1 MDVSEVTQNLSSLGG
16 AKWDMHVRARA
27 LAAAGHPII
36 ELTIGEPDEPMAPAL
51 VPAMAQ
57 ALQAG
62 RVGYSNGRGEA
73 ALLDA
78 LAARYT
84 ARRGRVFSPDNFLAF
99 PGTQTALYAL
109 MRGLVNPGDEVVV
122 FDPCYATYEGVV
134 AGAGATMVS
143 APLDPDTG
151 FSIDFDALE
160 AVLTPRTRAIL
171 LNNPHNPAGSLLDEG
186 ACMRLG
192 ELAVQR
198 GLWLIC
204 DEVYEDLIYDNRP
217 LVSPLNHAAF
227 DGHALGCASISKS
240 HAAPGLRSG
249 WIVGA
254 EEVVGQLVPLAET
267 MLFGN
272 QPFIADATAAALGDS
287 GETAA
292 RMRESLRRRAQLVT
306 AALDGVAGLRVAEPQ
321 AGMFALVGVG
331 GSELGLDG
339 HAFASRLLEQA
350 GVAVMP
356 GTSFGAVTRDWIRLS
371 LTVPDE
377 VLQRACDRIAAL
389 CA

>member
-1 MDVSEVTQNLSSLGG
+1 VDVSEVTRNLSTLGG
-16 AKWDMHVRARA
+16 AKWDLHVRARA

-57 ALQAG
+57 ALEAG
-62 RVGYSNGRGEA
+62 RVGYSNGRGEEV
-73 ALLDA
+73 LLDA

-84 ARRGRVFSPDNFLAF
+84 ARRGREFATANFLAF

-109 MRGLVNPGDEVVV
+109 MRGLVDPGDEVVV

-160 AVLTPRTRAIL
+160 AVLTSRTRAIL
-171 LNNPHNPAGSLLDEG
+171 LNNPHNPAGSLLDED
-186 ACMRLG
+186 ACTRLG

-227 DGHALGCASISKS
+227 DGYALGCASISKS

-249 WIVGA
+249 WVVGA
-254 EEVVGQLVPLAET
+254 EAVIEQLVPLAET

-272 QPFIADATAAALGDS
+272 QPFIADATAAALGDT

-292 RMRESLRRRAQLVT
+292 RMRRSLRRRAKLVT
-306 AALDGVAGLRVAEPQ
+306 EALDGVAGLRIAEPQ

-331 GSELGLDG
+331 GTGLGLDG
-339 HAFASRLLEQA
+339 HAFATRLLEQA

-371 LTVPDE
+371 LTVPDD
-377 VLQRACDRIAAL
+377 VLQRACDRIAAF

>member
-1 MDVSEVTQNLSSLGG
+1 M
-16 AKWDMHVRARA
+16 
-27 LAAAGHPII
+27 
-36 ELTIGEPDEPMAPAL
+36 
-51 VPAMAQ
+51 
-57 ALQAG
+57 
-62 RVGYSNGRGEA
+62 
-73 ALLDA
+73 
-78 LAARYT
+78 
-84 ARRGRVFSPDNFLAF
+84 
-99 PGTQTALYAL
+99 
-109 MRGLVNPGDEVVV
+109 
-122 FDPCYATYEGVV
+122 V
-134 AGAGATMVS
+134 AGAGAIMVS
-143 APLDPDTG
+143 APLDPGSG

-160 AVLTPRTRAIL
+160 AVLSPRTRAIL

-192 ELAVQR
+192 EFAVQR

-227 DGHALGCASISKS
+227 EGHALGCASISKS

-249 WIVGA
+249 WVVGA
-254 EEVVGQLVPLAET
+254 ETVIEQLVPLAET

-292 RMRESLRRRAQLVT
+292 RMRESLRRRAKLVT

-331 GSELGLDG
+331 GTGLGLDG

-389 CA
+389 CT

>member
-1 MDVSEVTQNLSSLGG
+1 MDVSAVARNLSTLGS
-16 AKWDMHVRARA
+16 AKWDLHIRARA
-27 LAAAGHPII
+27 LARAGHPII
-36 ELTIGEPDEPMAPAL
+36 ELTIGEPDEPMAPVL
-51 VPAMAQ
+51 VPTMSR
-57 ALQAG
+57 ALDAG

-73 ALLDA
+73 ALLEA
-78 LAARYT
+78 LADRYP
-84 ARRGRVFSPDNFLAF
+84 ARRGRTFSTQNFLAF

-122 FDPCYATYEGVV
+122 FDPCYATYEGLVV
-134 AGAGATMVS
+134 SAGARLVT
-143 APLDPDTG
+143 APLRPDAG
-151 FSIDFDALE
+151 FSIDFEALN
-160 AVLTPRTRAIL
+160 AVITPQTRAIL
-171 LNNPHNPAGSLLDEG
+171 LNNPHNPAGSLLDED
-186 ACMRLG
+186 ACQRLG
-192 ELAVQR
+192 ELALRR

-217 LVSPLNHAAF
+217 LVSPLNNP
-227 DGHALGCASISKS
+227 ALDSHVVSCASISKS

-249 WIVGA
+249 W
-254 EEVVGQLVPLAET
+254 VVGSEDVIDRLVPFAET

-272 QPFIADATAAALGDS
+272 QPFIADATAAALRDA

-292 RMRESLRRRAQLVT
+292 RMRVSLRRRAQMVT
-306 AALDGVAGLRVAEPQ
+306 AALDRVSGLRVAEPR

-331 GSELGLDG
+331 ETALGLDG
-339 HAFASRLLEQA
+339 RGFATRLLEHA

-356 GTSFGAVTRDWIRLS
+356 GTSFGRVTRDWLRLS

-377 VLQRACDRIAAL
+377 VLQTACNRIADF

>member
-1 MDVSEVTQNLSSLGG
+1 MDVSEVTRNLSTLGS
-16 AKWDMHVRARA
+16 AKWDLHVRARA

-57 ALQAG
+57 ALEAG

-73 ALLDA
+73 VLLDA

-84 ARRGRVFSPDNFLAF
+84 ARRGREFTTDNFLAF

-109 MRGLVNPGDEVVV
+109 MRGLVNPGDDVVV

-171 LNNPHNPAGSLLDEG
+171 LNNPHNPAGSLLDED
-186 ACMRLG
+186 ACTRLG
-192 ELAVQR
+192 ALAVQR

-249 WIVGA
+249 WVVGA
-254 EEVVGQLVPLAET
+254 EAVIEQLVPLAET

-272 QPFIADATAAALGDS
+272 QPFIADATAAALGDT

-292 RMRESLRRRAQLVT
+292 RMRSSLRRRAKLVT
-306 AALDGVAGLRVAEPQ
+306 EALDGVAGLRVAEPQ

-331 GSELGLDG
+331 GTGLGLDG
-339 HAFASRLLEQA
+339 HAFAARLLEQA

-356 GTSFGAVTRDWIRLS
+356 GTSFGVVTRDWIRLS
-371 LTVPDE
+371 LTVPDD

>member
-1 MDVSEVTQNLSSLGG
+1 MDVSEVTRNLSSLGG

-36 ELTIGEPDEPMAPAL
+36 ELTIGEPDEPMAPVL

-84 ARRGRVFSPDNFLAF
+84 ARRGRVFTTDNFLAF

-192 ELAVQR
+192 DLAVQR

-217 LVSPLNHAAF
+217 MVSPLNHAAF

-249 WIVGA
+249 WVVGA
-254 EEVVGQLVPLAET
+254 ETVIEQLVPLAET

-292 RMRESLRRRAQLVT
+292 RMRESLRRRAKLVT
-306 AALDGVAGLRVAEPQ
+306 EALDGVAGLRVAEPQ

-331 GSELGLDG
+331 GTGLGLDG
-339 HAFASRLLEQA
+339 HAFAARLLEQA

>member
-1 MDVSEVTQNLSSLGG
+1 MDVSEVARNLSTLGS
-16 AKWDMHVRARA
+16 AKWDLHVRARA

-51 VPAMAQ
+51 APAMAQ
-57 ALQAG
+57 ALEAG

-84 ARRGRVFSPDNFLAF
+84 ARRGRVFTTANFLAF

-143 APLDPDTG
+143 APLDPGSG

-160 AVLTPRTRAIL
+160 AVLSPRTRAIL

-186 ACMRLG
+186 ACARLG

-249 WIVGA
+249 WVVGA
-254 EEVVGQLVPLAET
+254 EVVIEQLVPLAET

-272 QPFIADATAAALGDS
+272 QPFIADATAAALGDT

-292 RMRESLRRRAQLVT
+292 RMRESLRRRAKLVT
-306 AALDGVAGLRVAEPQ
+306 EALDGVAGLRVAEPQ

-331 GSELGLDG
+331 GTGLGLDG
-339 HAFASRLLEQA
+339 HAFAARLLEQA

-371 LTVPDE
+371 LTVPDD

>member
-1 MDVSEVTQNLSSLGG
+1 MDVSEVTRNLSTLGG
-16 AKWDMHVRARA
+16 AKWDLHVRARA

-57 ALQAG
+57 ALEAG
-62 RVGYSNGRGEA
+62 RVGYSNGRGEEV
-73 ALLDA
+73 LLDA

-84 ARRGRVFSPDNFLAF
+84 ARRGREFATANFLAF

-109 MRGLVNPGDEVVV
+109 MRGLVDPGDEVVV

-160 AVLTPRTRAIL
+160 AVLTSRTRAIL
-171 LNNPHNPAGSLLDEG
+171 LNNPHNPAGSLLDED
-186 ACMRLG
+186 ACTRLG

-227 DGHALGCASISKS
+227 DGYALGCASISKS

-249 WIVGA
+249 WVVGA
-254 EEVVGQLVPLAET
+254 EAVIEQLVPLAET

-272 QPFIADATAAALGDS
+272 QPFIADATAAALGDT

-292 RMRESLRRRAQLVT
+292 RMRRSLRRRAKLVT
-306 AALDGVAGLRVAEPQ
+306 EALDGVAGLRIAEPQ
-321 AGMFALVGVG
+321 AGMFVLVGVG
-331 GSELGLDG
+331 GTGLGLDG
-339 HAFASRLLEQA
+339 HAFATRLLEQA

-371 LTVPDE
+371 LTVPDD
-377 VLQRACDRIAAL
+377 VLQRACDRIAAF

>member
-1 MDVSEVTQNLSSLGG
+1 
-16 AKWDMHVRARA
+16 
-27 LAAAGHPII
+27 
-36 ELTIGEPDEPMAPAL
+36 
-51 VPAMAQ
+51 
-57 ALQAG
+57 
-62 RVGYSNGRGEA
+62 
-73 ALLDA
+73 
-78 LAARYT
+78 
-84 ARRGRVFSPDNFLAF
+84 
-99 PGTQTALYAL
+99 

-134 AGAGATMVS
+134 ASAGATMVS

-254 EEVVGQLVPLAET
+254 EAVVGQLVPLAET

-377 VLQRACDRIAAL
+377 ELQRACDRIAAL
-389 CA
+389 APSSPLQRPLCAETLGLPAALRARSTLRTCSGRRKPVVASRRSPADGSRGSAPARTPAR

>member
-1 MDVSEVTQNLSSLGG
+1 M
-16 AKWDMHVRARA
+16 
-27 LAAAGHPII
+27 
-36 ELTIGEPDEPMAPAL
+36 
-51 VPAMAQ
+51 
-57 ALQAG
+57 
-62 RVGYSNGRGEA
+62 
-73 ALLDA
+73 
-78 LAARYT
+78 
-84 ARRGRVFSPDNFLAF
+84 
-99 PGTQTALYAL
+99 
-109 MRGLVNPGDEVVV
+109 
-122 FDPCYATYEGVV
+122 
-134 AGAGATMVS
+134 
-143 APLDPDTG
+143 
-151 FSIDFDALE
+151 
-160 AVLTPRTRAIL
+160 
-171 LNNPHNPAGSLLDEG
+171 
-186 ACMRLG
+186 
-192 ELAVQR
+192 QR

-249 WIVGA
+249 WVVGA
-254 EEVVGQLVPLAET
+254 VEVVSQLVPLAET

-272 QPFIADATAAALGDS
+272 QPFIADATAAALGDT

-292 RMRESLRRRAQLVT
+292 HMRESLRRRAQLVT

-331 GSELGLDG
+331 GSDLGLDG

-377 VLQRACDRIAAL
+377 VLQRACDRIVAL

>member
-1 MDVSEVTQNLSSLGG
+1 MDVSEVTRNLSSLGG
-16 AKWDMHVRARA
+16 AKWDMHVRARV

-99 PGTQTALYAL
+99 PGTQTALYGL

-134 AGAGATMVS
+134 AGAGAIMVS
-143 APLDPDTG
+143 APLDPGSG

-160 AVLTPRTRAIL
+160 AVLSPRTRAIL

-192 ELAVQR
+192 KFAVQR

-227 DGHALGCASISKS
+227 EGHALGCASISKS

-249 WIVGA
+249 WVVGA
-254 EEVVGQLVPLAET
+254 ETVIEQLVPLAET

-292 RMRESLRRRAQLVT
+292 RMRESLRRRAKLVT

-331 GSELGLDG
+331 GTGLGLDG

-389 CA
+389 CT

>member
-1 MDVSEVTQNLSSLGG
+1 MDVSEVTRNLSSLGG

-143 APLDPDTG
+143 APLNPDAG
-151 FSIDFDALE
+151 FSIDFAALE

-171 LNNPHNPAGSLLDEG
+171 LNNPHNPTGSLLNEDTCE
-186 ACMRLG
+186 RLG
-192 ELAVQR
+192 GLAVQR

-249 WIVGA
+249 WVVGA
-254 EEVVGQLVPLAET
+254 EEVVSQLVPLAET

-272 QPFIADATAAALGDS
+272 QPFIADATAAALGDT

-331 GSELGLDG
+331 DTGVGLDG

-377 VLQRACDRIAAL
+377 MLQRACDRIAAF
-389 CA
+389 CG

>member
-1 MDVSEVTQNLSSLGG
+1 MDVSEVARNLSTLGS
-16 AKWDMHVRARA
+16 AKWDLHVRARA
-27 LAAAGHPII
+27 LVAAGHPII

-57 ALQAG
+57 ALEAG

-84 ARRGRVFSPDNFLAF
+84 ARRGRVFTTDNFLAF

-134 AGAGATMVS
+134 AGAGAIMVS
-143 APLDPDTG
+143 APLDPGSG

-160 AVLTPRTRAIL
+160 AVLSPRTRAIL

-192 ELAVQR
+192 EFAVQR

-227 DGHALGCASISKS
+227 EGHALGCASISKS

-249 WIVGA
+249 WVVGA
-254 EEVVGQLVPLAET
+254 ETVIEQLVPLAET

-292 RMRESLRRRAQLVT
+292 RMRESLRRRAKLVT

-331 GSELGLDG
+331 GTGLGLDG

-389 CA
+389 CT

>member
-1 MDVSEVTQNLSSLGG
+1 MDVSEVTRNLSSLGG

-143 APLDPDTG
+143 APLNPDTG

-331 GSELGLDG
+331 GLDLGLDG

>member
-1 MDVSEVTQNLSSLGG
+1 MDVSEVTRNLSSLGG

-143 APLDPDTG
+143 APLNPDAG
-151 FSIDFDALE
+151 FSIDFAALE

-171 LNNPHNPAGSLLDEG
+171 LNNPHNPTGSLLNEDTCE
-186 ACMRLG
+186 RLG
-192 ELAVQR
+192 GLAVQR

-249 WIVGA
+249 WVVGA
-254 EEVVGQLVPLAET
+254 EEVVSQLVPLAET

-272 QPFIADATAAALGDS
+272 QPFIADATAAALGDT

-331 GSELGLDG
+331 DTGVGLDG
-339 HAFASRLLEQA
+339 HAFASRLLELA

-377 VLQRACDRIAAL
+377 MLQRACDRIAAF
-389 CA
+389 CG

>member
-1 MDVSEVTQNLSSLGG
+1 MDVSEVTRNLSMLGG
-16 AKWDMHVRARA
+16 AKWDLHVRARA
-27 LAAAGHPII
+27 LAAAGHPVI

-51 VPAMAQ
+51 MPAMAQ
-57 ALQAG
+57 ALEAG

-84 ARRGRVFSPDNFLAF
+84 ARRGREFMTGNFLAF

-109 MRGLVNPGDEVVV
+109 MRGLVDPGDEVVV

-134 AGAGATMVS
+134 ASAGATMVS

-160 AVLTPRTRAIL
+160 AVLTARTRAIL
-171 LNNPHNPAGSLLDEG
+171 LNNPHNPAGSLLDED
-186 ACMRLG
+186 ACTRLG
-192 ELAVQR
+192 ELAVRQ

-227 DGHALGCASISKS
+227 DSHALGCASISKS

-249 WIVGA
+249 WVVGA
-254 EEVVGQLVPLAET
+254 EAVIEQLVPLAET

-272 QPFIADATAAALGDS
+272 QPFIADATAAALGDT

-292 RMRESLRRRAQLVT
+292 RMRRSLRRRAKLVT
-306 AALDGVAGLRVAEPQ
+306 EALDGVAGLRVAEPQ

-331 GSELGLDG
+331 GTGLGLDG
-339 HAFASRLLEQA
+339 HAFATRLLEQA

-371 LTVPDE
+371 LTVPDDE
-377 VLQRACDRIAAL
+377 LQRACDRIAAF

>member
-1 MDVSEVTQNLSSLGG
+1 MDVSEVTRNLSSLGG

-143 APLDPDTG
+143 APLNPDAG
-151 FSIDFDALE
+151 FSIDFAALE

-171 LNNPHNPAGSLLDEG
+171 LNNPHNPAGSLLNEDTCE
-186 ACMRLG
+186 RLG
-192 ELAVQR
+192 GLAVQR

-249 WIVGA
+249 WVVGA

-272 QPFIADATAAALGDS
+272 QPFIADATAAALGDT

-331 GSELGLDG
+331 DTGVRLDG

-377 VLQRACDRIAAL
+377 MLQRACDRIAAF
-389 CA
+389 CG

>member
-1 MDVSEVTQNLSSLGG
+1 
-16 AKWDMHVRARA
+16 
-27 LAAAGHPII
+27 
-36 ELTIGEPDEPMAPAL
+36 
-51 VPAMAQ
+51 
-57 ALQAG
+57 
-62 RVGYSNGRGEA
+62 
-73 ALLDA
+73 
-78 LAARYT
+78 
-84 ARRGRVFSPDNFLAF
+84 
-99 PGTQTALYAL
+99 

-134 AGAGATMVS
+134 AGAGATRVS

-192 ELAVQR
+192 DLAVQR

-204 DEVYEDLIYDNRP
+204 DEVYEDLIYVNRP

-249 WIVGA
+249 WVVGA
-254 EEVVGQLVPLAET
+254 ETVLEQLVPLAET

-292 RMRESLRRRAQLVT
+292 RMRESLRRRAKLVS

-331 GSELGLDG
+331 GTGLGLDG
-339 HAFASRLLEQA
+339 HAFASHLLEQA

-377 VLQRACDRIAAL
+377 ELQLACDRIVAF
-389 CA
+389 CT